1 MTKLTPPFFRKA
13 AALIQEIGVTRA
25 ADCLAVT
32 RQQLYKI
39 LSGKNSVSAD
49 MALRF
54 ESAFGL
60 DASLML
66 QQQATFQLKQ
76 ARKKG
81 VSGVSRVVLSAF
93 FLFCLFLPSFAEA
106 KSRAEIGFWGW
117 NLNLSIWDIPD
128 MLFGPSRDHFEGEK
142 ASPHLPYSDD
152 PLTQQRLIFE
162 PEKRDLS
169 EASELVAEKRKEKNK
184 YR

>member
-1 MTKLTPPFFRKA
+1 MTPSTPPFFRKA
-13 AALIQEIGVTRA
+13 AALIQEIGVTQA

-39 LSGKNSVSAD
+39 LSGKDAVTAD

-60 DASLML
+60 DARLML
-66 QQQATFQLKQ
+66 QQQASFQLKQ

-81 VSGVSRVVLSAF
+81 VSRASRVLLSTLF
-93 FLFCLFLPSFAEA
+93 IFCLCLPSFAEA
-106 KSRAEIGFWGW
+106 KSRAEFGFWGW

-142 ASPHLPYSDD
+142 ASPLLPYSND

-169 EASELVAEKRKEKNK
+169 SASELVAEKRKEEKE